1 MKNLKVLLITAL
13 VSVALLSYAD
23 KHPKNV
29 KTITKISITKV
40 STVPGLTGAIYSQV
54 NPKLVMF
61 EKQTSYHAVV
71 TLNKKAYYVFG
82 SRQAWSRFF
91 NLKPVSKGV
100 GSNGFSR
107 LTQGNL

>member
-1 MKNLKVLLITAL
+1 MKNLKILLITAL

-40 STVPGLTGAIYSQV
+40 TTVPGLTGAIYSQV

-82 SRQAWSRFF
+82 PRLAWQKFF
-91 NLKPVSKGV
+91 NKKPVQAQT
-100 GSNGFSR
+100 NWWD
-107 LTQGNL
+107 